1 MDFSA
6 WSPSHTII
14 AIFAAVGFI
23 GQVAVL
29 FYRTAQLEKRIEK
42 QGEDLRQQGETY
54 FHAIERLENR
64 MDKRF
69 TEVISQTTQQLSEV
83 RTEIASLRSDMNQ
96 QIASVR
102 EEISKLNQNHIDH
115 LMHHQIEKSV

>member
-1 MDFSA
+1 
-6 WSPSHTII
+6 
-14 AIFAAVGFI
+14 
-23 GQVAVL
+23 
-29 FYRTAQLEKRIEK
+29 
-42 QGEDLRQQGETY
+42 
-54 FHAIERLENR
+54 

-69 TEVISQTTQQLSEV
+69 TEVISQTTQQISEV